1 MIEIHLTH
9 ASILERV
16 QQMQRY
22 IGGDIRQE
30 WGAYTLEVDNSR
42 AKGYITYMGF
52 DWGVTLIDFNL
63 NFFEPVLLITGSENF
78 NPLYF
83 FYCTKGNFEHK
94 FNHETKKHRVEQFHS
109 VIIAGSSNSLHEL
122 YFEKNRAIKLNIISI
137 SRKQFLNKR
146 LNISE
151 MLNEK
156 LHDVFVDTQHQNEFA
171 YYGPISLKMADYVKA
186 LQDVDTQGMIRNLQI
201 EGTVYQLLSMHIKT
215 HNSYEQAVPVEISL
229 SESELRSIRNFAE
242 KISKDPSKNY
252 TLEDISL
259 NTGLSQVKLQDGFK
273 FLYAKTVSEYIR
285 HVRLEEARDL
295 MHNSNLNISQIVY
308 SIGFTSRSYF
318 SKIFKKKYGI
328 SPSAFKKQISLH
340 LEEGFTSK

>member
-1 MIEIHLTH
+1 MIKIHLTN
-9 ASILERV
+9 ASLLERV
-16 QQMQRY
+16 KQMQRHL
-22 IGGDIRQE
+22 GGTILRQ
-30 WGAYTLEVDNSR
+30 WGAYTLNVDNDR
-42 AKGYITYMGF
+42 AKGYIQYMSF

-63 NFFEPVLLITGSENF
+63 QFFQPVLLVTGSENF

-83 FYCTKGNFEHK
+83 FYCTKGGFYHK
-94 FNHETKKHRVEQFHS
+94 FDFESQKHQVEEFHS
-109 VIIAGSSNSLHEL
+109 VIIAGSSKSSHEL
-122 YFEKNRAIKLNIISI
+122 YFEKNKTIKLNIISI
-137 SRKQFLNKR
+137 VRKQFLNKQ

-151 MLNEK
+151 MLNKK

-171 YYGPISLKMADYVKA
+171 YYGPISLKMADHVKA
-186 LQDVDTQGMIRNLQI
+186 LQDVETQGMIRNLQI
-201 EGTVYQLLSMHIKT
+201 EGEIYQLLSLHIKI
-215 HNSYEQAVPVEISL
+215 HNTYEETLPVDIAL
-229 SESELRSIRNFAE
+229 SEDELRTIRNFAK

-252 TLEDISL
+252 TLDHISL
-259 NTGLSQVKLQDGFK
+259 HTGLSQAKLQEGFK

-328 SPSAFKKQISLH
+328 SPSAFKKQIATH
-340 LEEGFTSK
+340 LDPELNF